1 MTKMMNPMD
10 ATTTATKSRGIRRS
24 WLGIG
29 IAASYIAQGTAT
41 SVDVNNQPVME
52 ETQTRH
58 TPLEEEVSLASPN
71 LSSSSSLSVDASILR
86 RDRRARIAR
95 IRELAAVESNN
106 QDYEAIFD
114 ESFEQM
120 WRQMENGMSM
130 SPVS

>member
-1 MTKMMNPMD
+1 MMNPMD

-29 IAASYIAQGTAT
+29 IAANYIVQGTAT
-41 SVDVNNQPVME
+41 SVDVNTQPVME
-52 ETQTRH
+52 ETQARH
-58 TPLEEEVSLASPN
+58 APLEEEVSLASPN
-71 LSSSSSLSVDASILR
+71 LSSSSSSVDASILR
-86 RDRRARIAR
+86 RDRRTRIAR